1 MSTENVGLLITA
13 VNALKNYFEEIRG
26 SVDAKVAAAKS
37 QIDTYIAGARGEMP
51 FYRMTKN
58 QRLLGTNG
66 SVPEHW
72 SSGSGITYTL
82 VETVRGNIPWADRTA
97 LEKEVLTAMGCAG
110 TRYLW
115 QDFKVWRMAWSSNSP
130 TYTMYQQMPSHVT
143 STAIAVCKV
152 ESGSISGHWA
162 EGATTEWKITGQVYG
177 RGVHMYTHCHPIK
190 GSVSGSLLFALPCVI
205 AGKHHF
211 NNHGIYPLLRGYADA

>member
-1 MSTENVGLLITA
+1 MSQNLMANLIAGYTD
-13 VNALKNYFEEIRG
+13 LKQYFEGIRG
-26 SVDAKVAAAKS
+26 SIDAKVAEMRSKVDA
-37 QIDTYIAGARGEMP
+37 YIVGARGEMP

-58 QRLLGTNG
+58 QRLNGTSG

-82 VETVRGNIPWADRTA
+82 VETVRGNIPWEDRTA
-97 LEKEVLTAMGCAG
+97 LEKDVLTAMGCAG

-152 ESGSISGHWA
+152 ENGTINGHWA

-177 RGVHMYTHCHPIK
+177 RGGHMYTHCHPIK
-190 GSVSGSLLFALPCVI
+190 GSVSGSVLFALPCVI

-211 NNHGIYPLLRGYADA
+211 NNHGIYPYLRGYADA